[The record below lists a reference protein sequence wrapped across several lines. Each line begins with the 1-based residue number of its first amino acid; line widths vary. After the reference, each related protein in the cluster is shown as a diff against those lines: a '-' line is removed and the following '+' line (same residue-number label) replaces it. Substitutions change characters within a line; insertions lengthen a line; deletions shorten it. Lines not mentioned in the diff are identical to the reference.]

1 MTKSLAKIF
10 ELYPV
15 FKCISQ
21 VDTSSFVQTS
31 DNPNEIFKII
41 EGICNTSSQ
50 LVWLIDA
57 SLSIV
62 PINTTISTYNLMV
75 DIIKKSEWEDY
86 SFEQLTAEL
95 GIEKSS
101 YYRFKKRI
109 KKSINDNLSLFIAQR
124 FNINRIDCDIKEK
137 MQNLFNITNYNSL
150 SLVDNSFTL
159 NTIEDVF
166 RVSVENSYFNKYFF
180 EVMRE
185 IKKSLPNGRH
195 YYAIAKAL
203 LENPDKKNFKRWT
216 YRYQYKYFCCANR
229 YDKVREL
236 IAKTKTIIGLILFG
250 ANYLTIDDG
259 YYILD
264 KKK

>member
-1 MTKSLAKIF
+1 MTKSLTKIF

-15 FKCISQ
+15 FKCISKAE
-21 VDTSSFVQTS
+21 FIQTS
-31 DNPNEIFKII
+31 DNSNEIFKII
-41 EGICNTSSQ
+41 NGICNTSSQ

-62 PINTTISTYNLMV
+62 PIDTTISTYNLMV

-109 KKSINDNLSLFIAQR
+109 QKSINDNLSLFIAQR

-137 MQNLFNITNYNSL
+137 MQRLFNISNYNSL
-150 SLVDNSFTL
+150 SLIEDSFTL
-159 NTIEDVF
+159 NNIEDVF
-166 RVSVENSYFNKYFF
+166 RVAVENTYYNKYFF
-180 EVMRE
+180 EVMGE

-203 LENPDKKNFKRWT
+203 LENPDKKKFKRWT
-216 YRYQYKYFCCANR
+216 YRYQYKYFCYANR

-236 IAKTKTIIGLILFG
+236 ITKTKKIIGLILFG

-259 YYILD
+259 YYISE